1 MSLKNELITIAHNGN
16 GSFKTRSDRE
26 TIVTRFSD
34 RLQNELNI
42 QVRTVE
48 QIKVKYVEAY
58 IALRLT
64 EGISQRTL
72 QNEMS
77 ALRSVLT
84 ASGRNEFVSQERLS
98 NKSLGLAGAS
108 REGTKTAIKADK
120 FQSVIAAAI
129 GRDKGVAAC
138 IQLCRQ
144 IGLRSEESVQAS
156 KSLTTWARNI
166 SEAKSIRVIFGTKT
180 GRPRDVAILPSQ
192 RDKIVE
198 AIKFASRVASEN
210 GGKLIDK
217 PNLKSAMDRFHNE
230 ARAVGLVGANAP
242 HSLRYAFARD
252 QLQAYLSNGYTYKE
266 SLALVSCDLGHGDGR
281 GDYVK
286 HVYLK

>member
-1 MSLKNELITIAHNGN
+1 MSLKSELITLAHCGN

-26 TIVTRFSD
+26 TNVARFANH
-34 RLQNELNI
+34 LQNELNI
-42 QVRTVE
+42 QVRTAD
-48 QIKVKYVEAY
+48 QIKVKHIEVY
-58 IALRLT
+58 ISHRLE
-64 EGISQRTL
+64 EGISQRSL

-84 ASGRNEFVSQERLS
+84 KSGRNEFIRQERLS

-166 SEAKSIRVIFGTKT
+166 SEEKSIRVIFGTKT

-192 RDKIVE
+192 REKIVE
-198 AIKFASRVASEN
+198 AIKFASKVASEN
-210 GGKLIDK
+210 KGKLIDK
-217 PNLKSAMDRFHNE
+217 PNLKSALDRFHNE
-230 ARAVGLVGANAP
+230 ARAVGLIGENAP
-242 HSLRYAFARD
+242 HSLRYGFAKD
-252 QLQAYLSNGYTYKE
+252 QLQGYLSSGYTYKE